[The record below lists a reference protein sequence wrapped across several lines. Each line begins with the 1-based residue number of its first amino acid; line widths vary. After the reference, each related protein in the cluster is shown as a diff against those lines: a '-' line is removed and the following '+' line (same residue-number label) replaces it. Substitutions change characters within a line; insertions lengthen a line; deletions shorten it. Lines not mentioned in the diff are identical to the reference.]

1 MSLARL
7 LMQVL
12 TVVGVTRMLPAPTLK
27 PADSRRV
34 SALLPPDPRTKR
46 CESSSIRSV
55 DWALPALPKT
65 PSLLA
70 TPELR
75 KYMLKGRARSSMAS
89 RGSLISLLRS
99 RVSVQPV
106 KVTPKIAS
114 IIQEMAK
121 TERDYFRQ
129 IRCLREEVSNPT
141 FESVVLPKKVV
152 NDIITGHKD
161 LARKLRKAKVSSD
174 PVRAVVTI
182 LSKKFSLPLT
192 ESSLSMAHAKYAAFL
207 HDWSKHYKVVPKA
220 QSGRAW
226 ERDNCLIRPVQRVG
240 KYSLFLGDLLTS
252 LADDN
257 GAEEVEA
264 TRENITEVVKEVNAF
279 VILHE
284 ERRARKIPESIPLP
298 QYLQGGRLLLR
309 SECVSL
315 AGQPKRRSKRLATR
329 PNKWDMILTT
339 DALTILPISKR
350 DTFEQKWPTPVRVY
364 DLSDID
370 SLSNLC
376 QLDSSIDVVLDQP
389 AGNVGGLGGFRLT
402 FKDQRDCQSWFSN
415 IIDARKQNVS
425 AR

>member
-1 MSLARL
+1 M
-7 LMQVL
+7 
-12 TVVGVTRMLPAPTLK
+12 
-27 PADSRRV
+27 
-34 SALLPPDPRTKR
+34 
-46 CESSSIRSV
+46 
-55 DWALPALPKT
+55 
-65 PSLLA
+65 
-70 TPELR
+70 
-75 KYMLKGRARSSMAS
+75 
-89 RGSLISLLRS
+89 
-99 RVSVQPV
+99 
-106 KVTPKIAS
+106 
-114 IIQEMAK
+114 
-121 TERDYFRQ
+121 
-129 IRCLREEVSNPT
+129 
-141 FESVVLPKKVV
+141 
-152 NDIITGHKD
+152 
-161 LARKLRKAKVSSD
+161 
-174 PVRAVVTI
+174 
-182 LSKKFSLPLT
+182 
-192 ESSLSMAHAKYAAFL
+192 
-207 HDWSKHYKVVPKA
+207 
-220 QSGRAW
+220 
-226 ERDNCLIRPVQRVG
+226 
-240 KYSLFLGDLLTS
+240 
-252 LADDN
+252 
-257 GAEEVEA
+257 
-264 TRENITEVVKEVNAF
+264 VKEVNAF

-339 DALTILPISKR
+339 DALTILPIRFDRIASVTLWAINDCYCSKR